1 VSAEA
6 APGTADE
13 RLWLKRAVLVLV
25 APRRVFELLRDDTD
39 RVALAREEAVLAL
52 VLLGGVASVLATPT
66 YGRLMEDVTIDGLL
80 VAVIAFVGG
89 GVYGAVAYWGLG
101 LVVRWAVRA
110 LGGRISYRQARHV
123 VAFASAPLA
132 LTLVIVWPVRLA
144 IYGEDLFRKGGSDQ
158 GAGNAI
164 FVGLE
169 LAAIAW
175 ALALLVLGARIVSR
189 R

>member
-1 VSAEA
+1 M
-6 APGTADE
+6 ADE

-25 APRRVFELLRDDTD
+25 APRRVFELLRDDSD
-39 RVALAREEAVLAL
+39 PVAHSREEAVLAL
-52 VLLGGVASVLATPT
+52 VLLSGVASVLGTPT
-66 YGRLMEDVTIDGLL
+66 YGRLLEDVTIDGLL

-89 GVYGAVAYWGLG
+89 GIYGAVAYWGVG
-101 LVVRWAVRA
+101 LVVSWVVRA
-110 LGGRISYRQARHV
+110 LGGAISYRQARHV
-123 VAFASAPLA
+123 VAFASAPIA
-132 LTLVIVWPVRLA
+132 LTLVLVWPVRLA

-158 GAGNAI
+158 GVGNAF

-175 ALALLVLGARIVSR
+175 ALALLFLGARIVSR